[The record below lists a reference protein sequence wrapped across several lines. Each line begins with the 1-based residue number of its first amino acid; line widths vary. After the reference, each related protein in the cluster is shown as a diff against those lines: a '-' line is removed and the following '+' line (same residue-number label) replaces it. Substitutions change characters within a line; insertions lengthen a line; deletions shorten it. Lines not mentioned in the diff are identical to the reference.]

1 MLHFFLPLLKSSKT
15 ITEIFNQ
22 LVFEL
27 VRPNSTFHN
36 TNSNLSVWTTF
47 MLNSHQISSRL
58 ALGRYKFRVF
68 GHLKFRVFYAKNSK
82 WSSQI
87 FQFKTLY
94 WTILEDFSVKLNPA
108 ACIFLWLEAKIG
120 LSRMIS
126 IYVVL
131 CGSHFAGFASL
142 PLSRAPRVPDLQRL
156 QLEIMWPPR
165 WTALTLH

>member
-1 MLHFFLPLLKSSKT
+1 MSDFTNATFFFT
-15 ITEIFNQ
+15 ITEIFENHYRDLQ
-22 LVFEL
+22 PVFEL

-131 CGSHFAGFASL
+131 CGSHFAGSAS
-142 PLSRAPRVPDLQRL
+142 PISKGYNW
-156 QLEIMWPPR
+156 E
-165 WTALTLH
+165 

>member
-1 MLHFFLPLLKSSKT
+1 MQNERSRYMSDFTNATFSDFTNDKYVRFHKCYIFFT
-15 ITEIFNQ
+15 ITEIFENHYRDLQ
-22 LVFEL
+22 PVFEL

-87 FQFKTLY
+87 FRFKTLY
-94 WTILEDFSVKLNPA
+94 WTILEDLLCILKRSCICFS
-108 ACIFLWLEAKIG
+108 
-120 LSRMIS
+120 M
-126 IYVVL
+126 
-131 CGSHFAGFASL
+131 
-142 PLSRAPRVPDLQRL
+142 
-156 QLEIMWPPR
+156 
-165 WTALTLH
+165 

>member
-1 MLHFFLPLLKSSKT
+1 
-15 ITEIFNQ
+15 
-22 LVFEL
+22 
-27 VRPNSTFHN
+27 
-36 TNSNLSVWTTF
+36 
-47 MLNSHQISSRL
+47 MLNSHQISSRPL
-58 ALGRYKFRVF
+58 QISRLWTHFASF
-68 GHLKFRVFYAKNSK
+68 KNSK

-131 CGSHFAGFASL
+131 FGSHFAGFASL
-142 PLSRAPRVPDLQRL
+142 PLSRVRPPRIPNAPCKVVTKHALQFFFINKQKEKEKCTSSNAQTPKCQTPRL
-156 QLEIMWPPR
+156 QG
-165 WTALTLH
+165 